1 MGGGKGG
8 STNTNTTSNT
18 STIIPDWLTGASQQ
32 AVGMA
37 QNLANTPAGA
47 PLSTDQL
54 VAGQSPYTT
63 QAYQQVA
70 DQQGSANPA
79 FNDAAGA
86 YGGLLGQAAPQT
98 ADQINALSNSLYGN
112 YQQGALDPASN
123 LLGSA
128 AGASSGLYSGAQ
140 NNSQNYYAGAQNN
153 TANLYGGAMQG
164 TAGLLGNYLGA
175 AGPATAQQVGANTMS
190 QMSPYAQSVV
200 APALQA
206 GHQQRALADQGI
218 AANANQVGAFGGSRM
233 GVEEGVAAA
242 QTALGTQQY
251 IGNMMNQGYNAALTP
266 GYNLASQASQQGYN
280 AANTLAGQ
288 GFNSAAN
295 QAQQGYNSASA
306 LAGQGYNSA
315 AAQAQQGYGTA
326 SLLGN
331 LGVSG
336 YNNATGQAQ
345 GLANTNLNAGLQAA
359 QQLPGQAVTQAGL
372 AQQQTGA
379 LQAAGTAQSAYQQQL
394 LNAQLGQYYAAQ
406 QQPYQNLDTLLSAVG
421 AVPYSTTGTST
432 GTQGQSTNPGLLNE
446 ITGGIGA
453 IGSLAG
459 TGAGIAKAFGA

>member
-8 STNTNTTSNT
+8 STNTNTTQNT
-18 STIIPDWLTGASQQ
+18 STTIPDWLTQASQQ

-70 DQQGSANPA
+70 NQQGSANPA
-79 FNDAAGA
+79 FNAAAGA
-86 YGGLLGQAAPQT
+86 YGGLLGQAMPQT
-98 ADQINALSNSLYGN
+98 ADQITSLANNLYGN
-112 YQQGALDPASN
+112 YQQAALNPAQN
-123 LLGSA
+123 LLSNA
-128 AGASSGLYSGAQ
+128 AANSSGLYGGAQ
-140 NNSQNYYAGAQNN
+140 NNSAS
-153 TANLYGGAMQG
+153 LYGGAMAN
-164 TAGLLGNYLGA
+164 TAGLLGNYLNN

-190 QMSPYAQSVV
+190 LMSPYAQSVV

-206 GHQQRALADQGI
+206 GQQQLALADQGI
-218 AANANQVGAFGGSRM
+218 AANANQVGAFGGSRQ

-288 GFNSAAN
+288 GFTSAAN
-295 QAQQGYNSASA
+295 QAQ
-306 LAGQGYNSA
+306 QGYNSA
-315 AAQAQQGYGTA
+315 AAQAQQGYNTA

-421 AVPYSTTGTST
+421 AVPYSTSSTGMGTS
-432 GTQGQSTNPGLLNE
+432 GSVTNPGLMNQV
-446 ITGGIGA
+446 TGAIGDIGA
-453 IGSLAG
+453 IAG
-459 TGAGIAKAFGA
+459 AAALL